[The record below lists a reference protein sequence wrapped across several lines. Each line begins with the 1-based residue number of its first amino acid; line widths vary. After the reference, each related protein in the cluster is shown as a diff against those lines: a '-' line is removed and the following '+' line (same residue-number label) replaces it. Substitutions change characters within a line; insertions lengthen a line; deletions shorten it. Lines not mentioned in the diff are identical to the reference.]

1 MSDFHLVDPEGWEY
15 DLQSVHSA
23 YMGYFQLHSV
33 PWYDRSWGHLFET
46 FEQFLVFSWPVITVT
61 DARTG
66 RAHIVT
72 RLTSIGAF
80 LKMIR
85 TRFGETLPQI
95 DNMLQVTP
103 FETAQRHLRNVNDWT
118 TYKKLYATL
127 PAVALS
133 ALRARVRSG
142 DPQAVRSIW
151 ASRDKTFLAVGFV
164 WSERNSQTCLEWGYA
179 TMRCGHLDGLG
190 AWPPV
195 PGTNYRKGHY
205 VIGEYANK
213 IVNRLNPNYPW
224 MYAFGES
231 QVIPKAKLPR
241 IIQSV
246 ISSLVSPDI
255 ETLANNLVLVGHG
268 VQADIQRLE
277 EMKIKF
283 PPNTLVIDTATLQRT
298 LSGSTHIPSKHQ
310 SPRPNIV
317 TLLHSLGIQPPCMLN
332 NAGNDAF
339 MALYAFQRMVD
350 PSSLPKDMVVSTM
363 RPGVFHPTPVPSPQ
377 ISGQHVPAS
386 SIRNHPSMLSTRSSY
401 VGGMVGEVE
410 KLSLT
415 SPISPLL
422 LPVTEGNR
430 SGQAG
435 RAGSLRARG
444 GSNQRDTCASPLAMS
459 PVDGGGREGLEK
471 E

>member
-23 YMGYFQLHSV
+23 YMGYFQLHGV

-46 FEQFLVFSWPVITVT
+46 FEQFLTFSWPVITVT

-95 DNMLQVTP
+95 ENMLQVTP

-133 ALRARVRSG
+133 AFRARVRSG
-142 DPQAVRSIW
+142 DPQAVRSLW
-151 ASRDKTFLAVGFV
+151 TSRDKTFLAVGFM

-179 TMRCGHLDGLG
+179 TVRCGHLDGLG

-195 PGTNYRKGHY
+195 PWTNYRKGHY
-205 VIGEYANK
+205 VIAEYANK
-213 IVNRLNPNYPW
+213 VVNRLNPNYPW

-255 ETLANNLVLVGHG
+255 ETSANNLVLVGHG

-277 EMKIKF
+277 EMKIKS
-283 PPNTLVIDTATLQRT
+283 PPNTLVVDTATLQRT
-298 LSGSTHIPSKHQ
+298 LSGHTHIPSKHQ

-350 PSSLPKDMVVSTM
+350 PGSLPKDMVSAIRQGAV
-363 RPGVFHPTPVPSPQ
+363 HQTPVPSPR
-377 ISGQHVPAS
+377 ISGQHIPAS
-386 SIRNHPSMLSTRSSY
+386 HIGQHPSMLTTRLSY

-415 SPISPLL
+415 NPISPLL
-422 LPVTEGNR
+422 LPVADGNR
-430 SGQAG
+430 PGQAD
-435 RAGSLRARG
+435 RAGSLPARG
-444 GSNQRDTCASPLAMS
+444 GNSQRNSCASPLGMS
-459 PVDGGGREGLEK
+459 AVDGVGSEGPK
-471 E
+471 KV